1 MRFHQFIH
9 LHVELIGF
17 GEVYARG
24 SSRGVSV
31 VFMRDIA
38 LHAKQRRD
46 WNRGFNSSALK
57 DYDQLLIKP
66 TRELI
71 QNLESRAR
79 LAETVDMSRWMKY
92 FS

>member
-1 MRFHQFIH
+1 MHP
-9 LHVELIGF
+9 HVELIGF
-17 GEVYARG
+17 GEVYVRG
-24 SSRGVSV
+24 SNRGVSI

-46 WNRGFNSSALK
+46 WEKGFNASALK
-57 DYDQLLIKP
+57 DYEQLLIER
-66 TRELI
+66 TQELI

-79 LAETVDMSRWMKY
+79 LAVAVDMSRWMKY